1 MIVEKIISW
10 AIPFV
15 CGGVITG
22 LIAYV
27 KTLRR
32 RNDAMQEGVQCLLR
46 AEVIRNH
53 DKYVLDK
60 NYCPI
65 YAKEALKR
73 AYHAYH
79 ELHAI
84 DAAGNAIAS
93 KIITA
98 DVSKILRDGVIE

>member
-1 MIVEKIISW
+1 MIAEKIISW

-22 LIAYV
+22 LIAYI

-32 RNDAMQEGVQCLLR
+32 RNDAMMEGVQCLLR

-79 ELHAI
+79 ELH
-84 DAAGNAIAS
+84 GN
-93 KIITA
+93 
-98 DVSKILRDGVIE
+98 DVATGLYNEVMALPTEARDNDQNRT